1 MLYTGL
7 MLLFLVRHAMTSVT
21 GKKLTGRLPGIVL
34 SKEGLRQAESLGGRI
49 AGLPLAAI
57 YTSPLE
63 RCHQTAEIL
72 AAPHRRKLRVLEDL
86 SEIDYGGWQG
96 RSLKTLYRTKAW
108 RELRASPG
116 DFRFPEGET
125 IREAQT
131 RGMAVIESLKKKH
144 LGEMVLCC
152 SHADLIRLIVAGYLG
167 LGLDLYTRISILPAS
182 ITAIWLGDH
191 GPSLLRLGDDG
202 GLEAVASRLAAGDGK
217 AKKR

>member
-7 MLLFLVRHAMTSVT
+7 MLLLLVRHAMTSVT

-34 SKEGLRQAESLGGRI
+34 SKEGRRQAESLAGRT
-49 AGLPLAAI
+49 ADLPLAAI

-72 AAPHRRKLRVLEDL
+72 SAPHRRKPRVLEGL

-96 RSLKTLYRTKAW
+96 RSLKALYRTKAW
-108 RELRASPG
+108 GELRASPG
-116 DFRFPEGET
+116 DFRFPQGET

-131 RGMAVIESLKKKH
+131 RGMAVTEALKVKH
-144 LGEMVLCC
+144 PDELVLCC

-167 LGLDLYTRISILPAS
+167 LGLDLYTRISIPPAS
-182 ITAIWLGDH
+182 ITAIWLGQH
-191 GPSLLRLGDDG
+191 GPSLTRLGDDG
-202 GLEAVASRLAAGDGK
+202 SLDAVASRLPSGDG